1 MLQKVALEKSPPQ
14 KNTETSGVCG
24 QKNIEFL
31 KDSNIKNI
39 TRKSEL
45 PTSTIPKKS
54 KEFF

>member
-1 MLQKVALEKSPPQ
+1 MLQKVASEKSPPK

-24 QKNIEFL
+24 QNIGFL

-39 TRKSEL
+39 MIKSKL